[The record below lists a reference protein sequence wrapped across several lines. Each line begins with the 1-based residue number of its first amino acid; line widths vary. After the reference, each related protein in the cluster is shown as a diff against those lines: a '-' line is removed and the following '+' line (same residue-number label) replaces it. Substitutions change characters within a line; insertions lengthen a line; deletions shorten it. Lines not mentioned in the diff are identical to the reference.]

1 MFMKEIALGILASL
15 FFAVTFILNHAME
28 MQGGSWLWS
37 ASLRYFF
44 MLPFLLIIV
53 FYRKGFSQLSGEIK
67 AQPIAWLLWSFVG
80 FVLFYAPLTFAAAF
94 GPGWLVSGTWQ
105 FTIVAGVLLAPL
117 FVSIIAGKTV
127 RQKIP
132 FVSLLISC
140 VILVGILLIQIP
152 HAQSVSF
159 RSLMLGIL
167 PVIVAAFAYPLGNR
181 KMMEVCG
188 GRIDTFQRVLG
199 MTIASMPAWII
210 MAIYAILTIG
220 LPSASQMFQS
230 LLVGISS
237 GVIATVLFFI
247 ATDRVR
253 DHQGKLAAVE
263 ATQSTEILFVI
274 IGEVLLLG
282 IAFPSPIALAGLG
295 VIIVGMLLHS
305 YYTMIIGKKNAL
317 QQNCLCL
324 AAGLFGYLLH
334 WQVVGHIFTGLVAI
348 ASSIAIAGFCIGC
361 FLHFQLKQWQYRRSL
376 KKSF

>member
-1 MFMKEIALGILASL
+1 MREIALGILASL

-44 MLPFLLIIV
+44 MLPFLLVIV
-53 FYRKGFSQLSGEIK
+53 FYRKGFSQLSGEMK

-117 FVSIIAGKTV
+117 FVSVIAGKKI

-132 FVSLLISC
+132 LISLLISC

-152 HAQSVSF
+152 QAQSASF

-167 PVIVAAFAYPLGNR
+167 PVIIAAFAYPLGNR
-181 KMMEVCG
+181 KMMDICG

-210 MAIYAILTIG
+210 MALYAMVTVG
-220 LPSASQMFQS
+220 LPSISQMFQS

-237 GVIATVLFFI
+237 GVIATILFFI

-295 VIIVGMLLHS
+295 VIIIGMLLHS
-305 YYTMIIGKKNAL
+305 YYTMILGKK
-317 QQNCLCL
+317 
-324 AAGLFGYLLH
+324 
-334 WQVVGHIFTGLVAI
+334 V
-348 ASSIAIAGFCIGC
+348 
-361 FLHFQLKQWQYRRSL
+361 
-376 KKSF
+376 

>member
-1 MFMKEIALGILASL
+1 MKEIALGILASL

-117 FVSIIAGKTV
+117 FVSMIAGKTV

-132 FVSLLISC
+132 FISLLISC

-210 MAIYAILTIG
+210 IAIYAVLTVG

-282 IAFPSPIALAGLG
+282 IAFPNPIALAGLG

-305 YYTMIIGKKNAL
+305 YYTMIIGKKNPV
-317 QQNCLCL
+317 QQN
-324 AAGLFGYLLH
+324 
-334 WQVVGHIFTGLVAI
+334 TT
-348 ASSIAIAGFCIGC
+348 S
-361 FLHFQLKQWQYRRSL
+361 
-376 KKSF
+376 

>member
-1 MFMKEIALGILASL
+1 MKEIAIGIVASL

-53 FYRKGFSQLSGEIK
+53 FYRRGFSQLSTEIK
-67 AQPIAWLLWSFVG
+67 AQPTAWLLWSFVG
-80 FVLFYAPLTFAAAF
+80 FVLFYAPLTYAAAF

-117 FVSIIAGKTV
+117 FMTVIAGKKV

-132 FVSLLISC
+132 LVSLLISC

-152 HAQSVSF
+152 QAQSVSF
-159 RSLMLGIL
+159 KSLMLGIL

-181 KMMEVCG
+181 KMMDVCG

-210 MAIYAILTIG
+210 MAIYALFTVG
-220 LPSASQMFQS
+220 LPSTGQLFQS

-237 GVIATVLFFI
+237 GVIATILFFI
-247 ATDRVR
+247 ATDRVK

-274 IGEVLLLG
+274 IGEVILLG
-282 IAFPSPIALAGLG
+282 IPFPNSIALAGLG
-295 VIIVGMLLHS
+295 VIVVGMLLHS
-305 YYTMIIGKKNAL
+305 YYTMILGRKSTT
-317 QQNCLCL
+317 QQ
-324 AAGLFGYLLH
+324 
-334 WQVVGHIFTGLVAI
+334 TP
-348 ASSIAIAGFCIGC
+348 SS
-361 FLHFQLKQWQYRRSL
+361 
-376 KKSF
+376 

>member
-1 MFMKEIALGILASL
+1 MKEIAIGIVASL

-53 FYRKGFSQLSGEIK
+53 FYRRGFSQLSNEIK
-67 AQPIAWLLWSFVG
+67 AQPTAWLLWSFVG
-80 FVLFYAPLTFAAAF
+80 FVLFYAPLTYAAAF

-117 FVSIIAGKTV
+117 FITVIAGKKV

-132 FVSLLISC
+132 FISLLISC

-152 HAQSVSF
+152 QAQSVSF
-159 RSLMLGIL
+159 KSLMLGIL

-181 KMMEVCG
+181 KMMDVCG

-210 MAIYAILTIG
+210 MAIYALFTVG
-220 LPSASQMFQS
+220 LPSTGQLFQS

-237 GVIATVLFFI
+237 GVIATILFFI
-247 ATDRVR
+247 ATDRVK

-274 IGEVLLLG
+274 IGEVILLG
-282 IAFPSPIALAGLG
+282 IPFPNSIALAGLG

-305 YYTMIIGKKNAL
+305 YYTMILGRKSTT
-317 QQNCLCL
+317 QQ
-324 AAGLFGYLLH
+324 
-334 WQVVGHIFTGLVAI
+334 TP
-348 ASSIAIAGFCIGC
+348 SS
-361 FLHFQLKQWQYRRSL
+361 
-376 KKSF
+376 

>member
-1 MFMKEIALGILASL
+1 MKEIAIGIVASL

-53 FYRKGFSQLSGEIK
+53 FYRRGFSQLSNEIK
-67 AQPIAWLLWSFVG
+67 AQPTAWLLWSFVG
-80 FVLFYAPLTFAAAF
+80 FVLFYAPLTYAAAF

-117 FVSIIAGKTV
+117 FMTVIAGKKV

-132 FVSLLISC
+132 FISLLISC

-152 HAQSVSF
+152 QAQSVSF
-159 RSLMLGIL
+159 KSLMLGIL

-181 KMMEVCG
+181 KMMDVCG

-210 MAIYAILTIG
+210 MAIYALFTVG
-220 LPSASQMFQS
+220 LPSTGQLFQS

-237 GVIATVLFFI
+237 GVIATILFFI
-247 ATDRVR
+247 ATDRVK

-274 IGEVLLLG
+274 IGEVILLG
-282 IAFPSPIALAGLG
+282 IPFPNSIALAGLG

-305 YYTMIIGKKNAL
+305 YYTMILGRKSTV
-317 QQNCLCL
+317 QQ
-324 AAGLFGYLLH
+324 
-334 WQVVGHIFTGLVAI
+334 TP
-348 ASSIAIAGFCIGC
+348 SS
-361 FLHFQLKQWQYRRSL
+361 
-376 KKSF
+376 

>member
-1 MFMKEIALGILASL
+1 MKEIAIGIVASL

-53 FYRKGFSQLSGEIK
+53 FYRRGFSQLSNEIK
-67 AQPIAWLLWSFVG
+67 AQPTAWLLWSFVG
-80 FVLFYAPLTFAAAF
+80 FVLFYAPLTYAAAF

-117 FVSIIAGKTV
+117 FMTVIAGKKV

-152 HAQSVSF
+152 QAQSVSF
-159 RSLMLGIL
+159 KSLMLGIL

-181 KMMEVCG
+181 KMMDVCG

-210 MAIYAILTIG
+210 MAIYALFTVG
-220 LPSASQMFQS
+220 LPSTGQLFQS

-237 GVIATVLFFI
+237 GVIATILFFI
-247 ATDRVR
+247 ATDRVK

-274 IGEVLLLG
+274 IGEVILLG
-282 IAFPSPIALAGLG
+282 IPFPNSIALAGLG

-305 YYTMIIGKKNAL
+305 YYTMILGRKSTT
-317 QQNCLCL
+317 QQ
-324 AAGLFGYLLH
+324 
-334 WQVVGHIFTGLVAI
+334 TP
-348 ASSIAIAGFCIGC
+348 SS
-361 FLHFQLKQWQYRRSL
+361 
-376 KKSF
+376 

>member
-1 MFMKEIALGILASL
+1 MKEIAIGIVASL

-53 FYRKGFSQLSGEIK
+53 FYRRGFSQLSNEIK
-67 AQPIAWLLWSFVG
+67 AQPTAWLLWSLVG
-80 FVLFYAPLTFAAAF
+80 FVLFYAPLTYAAAF

-117 FVSIIAGKTV
+117 FMTVIAGKKV

-132 FVSLLISC
+132 FISLLISC

-152 HAQSVSF
+152 QAQSVSF
-159 RSLMLGIL
+159 KSLMLGIL

-181 KMMEVCG
+181 KMMDVCG

-210 MAIYAILTIG
+210 MAIYALFTVG
-220 LPSASQMFQS
+220 LPSTGQLFQS

-237 GVIATVLFFI
+237 GVIATILFFI
-247 ATDRVR
+247 ATDRVK

-274 IGEVLLLG
+274 IGEVILLG
-282 IAFPSPIALAGLG
+282 IPFPNSIALAGLG

-305 YYTMIIGKKNAL
+305 YYTMILGRKSTT
-317 QQNCLCL
+317 QQ
-324 AAGLFGYLLH
+324 
-334 WQVVGHIFTGLVAI
+334 TP
-348 ASSIAIAGFCIGC
+348 SS
-361 FLHFQLKQWQYRRSL
+361 
-376 KKSF
+376 

>member
-1 MFMKEIALGILASL
+1 MKEIALGILASL

-44 MLPFLLIIV
+44 MLPFLLVIV
-53 FYRKGFSQLSGEIK
+53 FYRKGFSQLTNEMK
-67 AQPIAWLLWSFVG
+67 NKPVAWLLWSFVG

-117 FVSIIAGKTV
+117 FVSVIAGKTV

-132 FVSLLISC
+132 LISFLISC
-140 VILVGILLIQIP
+140 VILAGILLIQIP
-152 HAQSVSF
+152 QAQSVTSKN
-159 RSLMLGIL
+159 LALGIL
-167 PVIVAAFAYPLGNR
+167 PVVIAAFAYPLGNR

-188 GRIDTFQRVLG
+188 GRVDTFQRVLG
-199 MTIASMPAWII
+199 MTVASMPAWIV
-210 MAIYAILTIG
+210 MALYAVLTVG
-220 LPSASQMFQS
+220 LPSLNQVYQS

-237 GVIATVLFFI
+237 GVIATILFFI

-253 DHQGKLAAVE
+253 EHQGKLAAVE

-274 IGEVLLLG
+274 VGEVLLLG
-282 IAFPSPIALAGLG
+282 IAFPDPIALAGLG

-305 YYTMIIGKKNAL
+305 YYTMILGKKSVP
-317 QQNCLCL
+317 QQ
-324 AAGLFGYLLH
+324 
-334 WQVVGHIFTGLVAI
+334 
-348 ASSIAIAGFCIGC
+348 SSPS
-361 FLHFQLKQWQYRRSL
+361 KQS
-376 KKSF
+376 SST

>member
-1 MFMKEIALGILASL
+1 MKEIALGILASL

-53 FYRKGFSQLSGEIK
+53 FYRKGFAQLSGEMK
-67 AQPIAWLLWSFVG
+67 TQPIAWLLWSFVG

-117 FVSIIAGKTV
+117 FVSVIAGKTV

-132 FVSLLISC
+132 FISLLISC

-152 HAQSVSF
+152 QEQSVSF

-199 MTIASMPAWII
+199 MTIASLPAWIV
-210 MAIYAILTIG
+210 MAIYAMFTVG

-237 GVIATVLFFI
+237 GVIATILFFI

-282 IAFPSPIALAGLG
+282 IAFPNPLALAGLG

-305 YYTMIIGKKNAL
+305 YYTMILGRKNTV
-317 QQNCLCL
+317 QQ
-324 AAGLFGYLLH
+324 
-334 WQVVGHIFTGLVAI
+334 TT
-348 ASSIAIAGFCIGC
+348 SS
-361 FLHFQLKQWQYRRSL
+361 
-376 KKSF
+376 